1 MGEILYFKNC
11 EERKIAEEILE
22 KNWPE
27 ASFVVMQLNAR
38 EILKQQRIHF
48 GKWDINVEDM
58 SVFYNKEKIKIS
70 DRQWEI
76 LDFLMSD
83 SDLEFD
89 IKQIAYA
96 LNFTESDALA
106 EMEGLLNIL
115 AEKRV
120 SPIIKEEAGRYRFEE
135 IVV

>member
-1 MGEILYFKNC
+1 M
-11 EERKIAEEILE
+11 AEAILE
-22 KNWPE
+22 KNWLE
-27 ASFVVMQLNAR
+27 ASFVLMQLDAK
-38 EILKQQRIHF
+38 EILKQQRAHF
-48 GKWDINVEDM
+48 GKRDINVEDM

-76 LDFLMSD
+76 LDFLISD

-89 IKQIAYA
+89 IKQIAYV

-115 AEKRV
+115 AEKTV